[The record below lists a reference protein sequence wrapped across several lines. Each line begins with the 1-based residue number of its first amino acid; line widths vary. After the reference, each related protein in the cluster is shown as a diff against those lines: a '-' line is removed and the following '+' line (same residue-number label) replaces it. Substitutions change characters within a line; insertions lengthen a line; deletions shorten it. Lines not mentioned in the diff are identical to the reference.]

1 MSSKRPA
8 IDPSIL
14 LEAAK
19 RVLIEKESKKSVSSD
34 LNIPR
39 TNLRRYIANIESE
52 IPDITTATDD
62 DLLDILDT
70 TRTRGN
76 LSVGFHTFF
85 IFHCSFEIFI
95 ISHLS
100 RSFHQTKKEH

>member
-14 LEAAK
+14 LKAAK
-19 RVLIEKESKKSVSSD
+19 RVLIEKESKKSVSRD

-39 TNLRRYIANIESE
+39 TNLRRYIAKIGSE

-62 DLLDILDT
+62 DLLDVLDT
-70 TRTRGN
+70 TRTR
-76 LSVGFHTFF
+76 
-85 IFHCSFEIFI
+85 IFLKFGSCYRPKQRWFQLYTAFNMEYG
-95 ISHLS
+95 
-100 RSFHQTKKEH
+100 